1 MSAGGRAAAT
11 PRSGCDVGIVIATCD
26 RGELLLA
33 TLERLVALPERAPV
47 VVVDN
52 AAPRDLAAIVRAAG
66 HDRRAVEVITL
77 PHDHGPAARTIG
89 SRRLATELVAF
100 CDDDSWFAPGAL
112 ARAAD
117 RFAAEPR
124 LGLLQARVL
133 VGADERLDPTCARV
147 RGSPALLGFVAC
159 GAVLRRRALLEVG
172 GFAPG
177 RSFGGEERRLALD
190 LASAGWKAAYDAD
203 VVAHHHPL
211 PDERRRGR
219 RSSVVRNDLQTAWSR
234 LPWRLA
240 ARATRQAACR
250 RPLATASALLELP
263 RALRE
268 RRPVSPA
275 VAAALRA
282 IERHERANPVAQE

>member
-1 MSAGGRAAAT
+1 MAAE
-11 PRSGCDVGIVIATCD
+11 PPGCDVGIVIATCD

-33 TLERLVALPERAPV
+33 TLERLVALPERVPV

-52 AAPRDLAAIVRAAG
+52 GAPRDLAAVVRAAG

-117 RFAAEPR
+117 RFAAQPR
-124 LGLLQARVL
+124 LALLQARVL
-133 VGADERLDPTCARV
+133 VGAAERLDATCARLD
-147 RGSPALLGFVAC
+147 GAPALLGFVAC
-159 GAVLRRRALLEVG
+159 GVVVRRRALLEVG

-177 RSFGGEERRLALD
+177 GSFGGEERRVALD
-190 LASAGWKAAYDAD
+190 LASAGWNAVYDPD
-203 VVAHHHPL
+203 VVAHHHPV
-211 PDERRRGR
+211 PDERRRAR
-219 RSSVVRNDLQTAWSR
+219 RGHVARNDLRTAWSR

-240 ARATRQAACR
+240 ARQTRQSACR
-250 RPLATASALLELP
+250 QPVATASALLELP

-268 RRPVSPA
+268 RRPVPPP
-275 VAAALRA
+275 VADALRA
-282 IERHERANPVAQE
+282 IERHERMNPIAQE

>member
-1 MSAGGRAAAT
+1 M
-11 PRSGCDVGIVIATCD
+11 GIVIATCD

-33 TLERLVALPERAPV
+33 TLERLVALPERVPV

-52 AAPRDLAAIVRAAG
+52 GAPRDLAAVVHAAG
-66 HDRRAVEVITL
+66 YDRRAVEVITL

-89 SRRLATELVAF
+89 SRHLATELVAF

-124 LGLLQARVL
+124 LALLQARVL
-133 VGADERLDPTCARV
+133 VGADERLDPTCARLD
-147 RGSPALLGFVAC
+147 GAPALLGFVAC
-159 GAVLRRRALLEVG
+159 GVVVRRRALLEVG

-177 RSFGGEERRLALD
+177 GSFGGEERRVALD
-190 LASAGWKAAYDAD
+190 LASAGWNAVYDPD
-203 VVAHHHPL
+203 VVAHHHPV

-219 RSSVVRNDLQTAWSR
+219 RGDVVRNDLQTAWSR
-234 LPWRLA
+234 LPWRVA
-240 ARATRQAACR
+240 ARQTRQSACR
-250 RPLATASALLELP
+250 QPVATACALLELP

-268 RRPVSPA
+268 RRPVSPP

-282 IERHERANPVAQE
+282 IERHERMNPITQE